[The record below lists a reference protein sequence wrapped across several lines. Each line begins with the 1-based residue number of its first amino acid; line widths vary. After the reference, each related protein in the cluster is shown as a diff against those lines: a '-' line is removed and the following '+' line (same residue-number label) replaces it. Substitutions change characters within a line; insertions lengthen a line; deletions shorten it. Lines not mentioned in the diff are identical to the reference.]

1 MCTLIAIQ
9 RPDRPLV
16 VAANR
21 DEFYDRAATPPEVV
35 NERPRAVAGVD
46 LARGG
51 TWMGANERGLFVAI
65 TNQRSFEGADPR
77 RASRGAVVL
86 AALREDD
93 VAGIDRVLS
102 ALDPADYNG
111 FNLLYG
117 DASTLRVAYA
127 RPERAAI
134 EIEAIGPGVWVVPN
148 DRIGSADF
156 PKTERVHALVAPLL
170 EDDASLEDGLARVLA
185 DHERPPLER
194 VPPPPAGSRFDHAI
208 LQHLQAICIHTP
220 VYGTRSASLL
230 TLEPGRV
237 GRYLHANGPPCTTP
251 FLDVTSLFS

>member
-1 MCTLIAIQ
+1 MCTLVAIQ

-21 DEFYDRAATPPEVV
+21 DEFYDRAASGPRIVHAH
-35 NERPRAVAGVD
+35 PRAVAGVD

-77 RASRGAVVL
+77 LASRGAVVL
-86 AALREDD
+86 EALREES
-93 VAGIDRVLS
+93 VAGIDRLLG

-117 DASTLRVAYA
+117 DASALRVAYA
-127 RPERAAI
+127 RPEQTEI
-134 EIEAIGPGVWVVPN
+134 EIEALGPGVWVLPN

-156 PKTERVHALVAPLL
+156 PKTERVHALVAPWLDADAPL
-170 EDDASLEDGLARVLA
+170 EEALTRVLA
-185 DHERPPLER
+185 DHELPPLER
-194 VPPPPAGSRFDHAI
+194 IPPPPAGSRFDHAI
-208 LQHLQAICIHTP
+208 LQRLQAICIHTP
-220 VYGTRSASLL
+220 VYGTRSAAVL

-237 GRYLHANGPPCTTP
+237 ARYLHAEGPPCTTP
-251 FLDVTSLFS
+251 FVDVTSLFS